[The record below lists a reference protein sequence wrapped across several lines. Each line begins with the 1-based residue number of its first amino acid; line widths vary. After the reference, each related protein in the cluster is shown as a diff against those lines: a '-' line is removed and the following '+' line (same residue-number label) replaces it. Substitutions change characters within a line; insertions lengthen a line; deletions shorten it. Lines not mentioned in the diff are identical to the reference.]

1 MNRIK
6 HAFITLVLASG
17 MTAAALTLIHTPENC
32 LDLILKDASKH
43 QRFMDSVAQYQAPMS
58 FHQALGGK

>member
-1 MNRIK
+1 
-6 HAFITLVLASG
+6 

-32 LDLILKDASKH
+32 RALILKDASKH
-43 QRFMDSVAQYQAPMS
+43 QRFMDSVAQYQAPIS